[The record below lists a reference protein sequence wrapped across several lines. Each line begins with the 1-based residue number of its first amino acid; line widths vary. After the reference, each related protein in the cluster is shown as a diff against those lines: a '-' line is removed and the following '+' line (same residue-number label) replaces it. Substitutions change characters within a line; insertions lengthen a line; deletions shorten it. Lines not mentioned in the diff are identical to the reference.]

1 MYSTIICNKHEAFAM
16 ISLADEYTD
25 RKGRHAK
32 GWLFYD
38 ADCAFCTKIARFLS
52 PILNK
57 RGLDVAPLQDPR
69 VGPLLGLSTEELLHE
84 LKFLLSNGQQ
94 FGGAAAVIAVARQ
107 IWWARPLVW
116 LSKLPC
122 VMRHLDSAY
131 RWVAAQR
138 NCANEKSA
146 ACQVK
151 GN

>member
-1 MYSTIICNKHEAFAM
+1 M

-25 RKGRHAK
+25 RKGRRAQ

-38 ADCAFCTKIARFLS
+38 ADCNFCTKIASFLS
-52 PILNK
+52 PILSK
-57 RGLDVAPLQDPR
+57 RGLAVAPLQDPR
-69 VGPLLGLSTEELLHE
+69 VGPLLGLTPDKLLLE
-84 LKFLLSNGQQ
+84 LKFLLSNGEQ
-94 FGGAAAVIAVARQ
+94 FGGAAAVIAVAQQ

-116 LSKLPC
+116 LSKFPGS
-122 VMRHLDSAY
+122 MRLLDAAY

-146 ACQVK
+146 ACQLK